1 MPVLHFVQLQMETKI
16 LAKRIADIKIRTR
29 SYLNQNEAI
38 TAKLMKENPEER
50 KPKPLSFGTGG
61 LSGLR

>member
-1 MPVLHFVQLQMETKI
+1 MAWLVPVLLFPVFGCLFYIFVQLQMETKI

-38 TAKLMKENPEER
+38 TAK
-50 KPKPLSFGTGG
+50 T
-61 LSGLR
+61 